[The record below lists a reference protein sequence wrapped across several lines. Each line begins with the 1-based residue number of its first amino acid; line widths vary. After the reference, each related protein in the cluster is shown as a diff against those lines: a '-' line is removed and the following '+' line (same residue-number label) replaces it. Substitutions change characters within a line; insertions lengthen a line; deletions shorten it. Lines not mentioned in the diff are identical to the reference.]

1 MADNEEIGHYNDQNQ
16 VSITKCRTG
25 VKIGLAF
32 LFFYLDAPKL
42 AAYPKI
48 VPAPQAMQKL
58 RYPIKASLKQ
68 VSIITLVAYGSWL
81 SCRRGCFFRTRRKF
95 GRVPPK
101 NKKAQTAVTEILR
114 QPFVFDMGDL
124 YNGNN

>member
-48 VPAPQAMQKL
+48 VPAQSAQPKTHKRIKL
-58 RYPIKASLKQ
+58 ILTCFNKLLSGTDAFALPAARVLFFGYAENSGAS
-68 VSIITLVAYGSWL
+68 
-81 SCRRGCFFRTRRKF
+81 
-95 GRVPPK
+95 PK
-101 NKKAQTAVTEILR
+101 K
-114 QPFVFDMGDL
+114 
-124 YNGNN
+124 

>member
-42 AAYPKI
+42 ASNPKK
-48 VPAPQAMQKL
+48 VHAPSAQPKTHKRIKL
-58 RYPIKASLKQ
+58 
-68 VSIITLVAYGSWL
+68 ITM
-81 SCRRGCFFRTRRKF
+81 RF
-95 GRVPPK
+95 
-101 NKKAQTAVTEILR
+101 N
-114 QPFVFDMGDL
+114 
-124 YNGNN
+124 

>member
-16 VSITKCRTG
+16 VIITKCLTG

-48 VPAPQAMQKL
+48 VPAPSAQPKTHKRIKL
-58 RYPIKASLKQ
+58 
-68 VSIITLVAYGSWL
+68 ITMRFNEAFIGY
-81 SCRRGCFFRTRRKF
+81 
-95 GRVPPK
+95 
-101 NKKAQTAVTEILR
+101 
-114 QPFVFDMGDL
+114 
-124 YNGNN
+124 

>member
-48 VPAPQAMQKL
+48 VPAPSAQPKTHKRIKL
-58 RYPIKASLKQ
+58 
-68 VSIITLVAYGSWL
+68 ITMRFNEAFIWY
-81 SCRRGCFFRTRRKF
+81 
-95 GRVPPK
+95 
-101 NKKAQTAVTEILR
+101 
-114 QPFVFDMGDL
+114 
-124 YNGNN
+124 